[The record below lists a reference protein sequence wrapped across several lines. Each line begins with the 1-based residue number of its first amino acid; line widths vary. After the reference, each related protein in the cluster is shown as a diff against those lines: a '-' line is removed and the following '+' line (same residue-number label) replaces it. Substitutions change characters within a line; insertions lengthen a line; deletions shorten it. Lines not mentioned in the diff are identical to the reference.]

1 MGKVEHLDAAFV
13 GDPVVDGAM
22 LAPRLDEAAPAQT
35 GEVVRDLRLRLAQ
48 PLDQLPHRQLSLVAQ
63 QLQNLHPRLVAETA
77 EVLGDQVAAGRRF
90 GQTERGFENG
100 HRHLLR
106 KYLKVL
112 ISEWSELSASE
123 PQRRPTRR
131 RRHARMPCPRGE
143 LVCYSTS

>member
-1 MGKVEHLDAAFV
+1 MGKVEHLDDALV
-13 GDPVVDGAM
+13 GDPVVDRAM
-22 LAPRLDEAAPAQT
+22 LAPRLDEAAPTQT

-77 EVLGDQVAAGRRF
+77 EVLGDQVAAGRRL

-106 KYLKVL
+106 KYRQIL
-112 ISEWSELSASE
+112 ISELIELSASE
-123 PQRRPTRR
+123 PRRQPTRR
-131 RRHARMPCPRGE
+131 PRGMPGWVPASD
-143 LVCYSTS
+143 LVCYSTF